1 MDLFMICICLVGLT
15 CLGALSGAIVRSHGY
30 NLLRWHG
37 VILTAA
43 CLIAFVV
50 FVYGNEFSR
59 WPLISASALIIGYA
73 TGLALFWN
81 RTPWNDRRNFV
92 SSTPAGR
99 CRNRSGSCLCSA
111 SLKMSSSL
119 SGSWPTSAPDSGQA
133 KNLGSSS

>member
-15 CLGALSGAIVRSHGY
+15 CLGALSGAIVRRHGY

-92 SSTPAGR
+92 YVIDPSWSMPEPKRVVPLFSLAEDEQFALGQ
-99 CRNRSGSCLCSA
+99 LADISA
-111 SLKMSSSL
+111 
-119 SGSWPTSAPDSGQA
+119 
-133 KNLGSSS
+133 

>member
-92 SSTPAGR
+92 YVIDPSWSM
-99 CRNRSGSCLCSA
+99 
-111 SLKMSSSL
+111 KMSSSI